1 MKDSP
6 GWIESLFNS
15 GIGLNCFEGTHA
27 LFRQDWSKSQ
37 VLAIL
42 SDDANRRRHCVR
54 RRSKGCRVMMNERWS
69 VHFCI

>member
-6 GWIESLFNS
+6 GWIESLFKS

-42 SDDANRRRHCVR
+42 SDDANRADTA
-54 RRSKGCRVMMNERWS
+54 
-69 VHFCI
+69 